1 MKIEKFEDILAW
13 QQARELTNL
22 VYDLTEQT
30 KFSKDYRLRD
40 QVQGAAGSIMHN
52 IAEGFDDGS
61 DIEFI
66 RFLKYA
72 RRSASEVQSEI
83 YLALDR
89 KYVTSDDFQRVH
101 DMATTTK
108 KSINAFVA
116 YLRKSKRGPT
126 DNQ

>member
-1 MKIEKFEDILAW
+1 MKIEKFEDIRAW